1 MILPRVLAALALV
14 FLVAACGSASEA
26 ESPPSPP
33 ASAPPAPAPSGPLEP
48 PPTLGADGPPAAWIE
63 TEAGAFWLGYST
75 YCWKTV
81 CADYIAP
88 SCRGGAAVPDIAVRN
103 GEEVRFHLGFEPNSV
118 VLTFFDTNVEQE
130 ELSASATPA
139 WRVQRD
145 GAIAVLSTAD
155 GRDASYAAC
164 LRFTGDA
171 SSGAPVPGGAL
182 SVAEALESE
191 LDEPLLVE
199 GALVAVGDEVRLCSA
214 LAESY
219 PPQCGG
225 PSLLVQGLE
234 LETVEGLTREG
245 VVAWAESA
253 SVLGTVTD
261 GVLTVTDT
269 LA

>member
-1 MILPRVLAALALV
+1 MIQVRVLAALALV
-14 FLVAACGSASEA
+14 LLVAACGSASEA

-33 ASAPPAPAPSGPLEP
+33 ASAPPAPTSGPLNP
-48 PPTLGADGPPAAWIE
+48 PPTLGANGPPAAWIE

-81 CADYIAP
+81 CADYMAP
-88 SCRGGAAVPDIAVRN
+88 SCRTGGDVPEIAVRS

-118 VLTFFDTNVEQE
+118 VLTFFGTSVEQE

-145 GAIAVLSTAD
+145 GAIAVFSTAD

-164 LRFTGDA
+164 LRYTGDA

-182 SVAEALESE
+182 TVAEALESE

-199 GALVAVGDEVRLCSA
+199 GALVAVADEVRLCSA
-214 LAESY
+214 LAESF

-225 PSLLVQGLE
+225 PSLPVQGLD
-234 LETVEGLTREG
+234 LETVEGLAREG

-253 SVLGTVTD
+253 SVLGTVED
-261 GVLTVTDT
+261 GILKITQTAT
-269 LA
+269 

>member
-1 MILPRVLAALALV
+1 VD
-14 FLVAACGSASEA
+14 
-26 ESPPSPP
+26 
-33 ASAPPAPAPSGPLEP
+33 P
-48 PPTLGADGPPAAWIE
+48 PPTLGANGPPAAWIE

-81 CADYIAP
+81 CADYMAP
-88 SCRGGAAVPDIAVRN
+88 SCRGEAAVPDIAVRS
-103 GEEVRFHLGFEPNSV
+103 GEEVRFHLGFEPNTV
-118 VLTFFDTNVEQE
+118 VLTFFGTSVEQE
-130 ELSASATPA
+130 ELSASATPV

-145 GAIAVLSTAD
+145 GAIAVFSTAD
-155 GRDASYAAC
+155 GRDASYVAC
-164 LRFTGDA
+164 LRFAGAA
-171 SSGAPVPGGAL
+171 SQGAPVPGGAL
-182 SVAEALESE
+182 SVAEALETE

-199 GALVAVGDEVRLCSA
+199 AALVAVGDEVRLCSA

-253 SVLGTVTD
+253 SVLGTVED
-261 GVLTVTDT
+261 GILEVTQT
-269 LA
+269 AA

>member
-1 MILPRVLAALALV
+1 M
-14 FLVAACGSASEA
+14 
-26 ESPPSPP
+26 
-33 ASAPPAPAPSGPLEP
+33 
-48 PPTLGADGPPAAWIE
+48 
-63 TEAGAFWLGYST
+63 
-75 YCWKTV
+75 
-81 CADYIAP
+81 AP
-88 SCRGGAAVPDIAVRN
+88 SCRTGGDVPEIAVRS

-118 VLTFFDTNVEQE
+118 VLTFFGTSVEQE

-145 GAIAVLSTAD
+145 GAIAVFSTAD

-164 LRFTGDA
+164 LRFTGDTGSA
-171 SSGAPVPGGAL
+171 APVPGGAL

-214 LAESY
+214 LAESF

-253 SVLGTVTD
+253 SVLGTVED
-261 GVLTVTDT
+261 GILKITQT
-269 LA
+269 AA